1 MTDARSKQPD
11 KLDVDLKRLGIG
23 DPYVAII
30 ESWTYFGIKNE
41 DVFPRELTVRFQ
53 AGGFAEAVA
62 KGRTLAETLKI
73 AHDIYET
80 NVRLVCEERRFDA
93 MAKADNP
100 RKPADFSD
108 KAPTAKPVD
117 LGFPFQHRVRDWVL
131 ACFGEVIAADVTERN
146 HRFLEEALE
155 LVQAKGCTVS
165 EARQLVEY
173 VFARPAGDPNQ
184 EVGGVL
190 VTLAALCEPSG
201 IDMVQAGE
209 AELARVWTKVE
220 AIRAKQAAKPKHSP
234 LPAVLDVP
242 ADVRRLVLAA
252 RDAIAFGFGEGREEV
267 RELEAAADAF
277 ADRIDDVPED
287 VS

>member
-1 MTDARSKQPD
+1 MT
-11 KLDVDLKRLGIG
+11 
-23 DPYVAII
+23 
-30 ESWTYFGIKNE
+30 
-41 DVFPRELTVRFQ
+41 
-53 AGGFAEAVA
+53 
-62 KGRTLAETLKI
+62 
-73 AHDIYET
+73 
-80 NVRLVCEERRFDA
+80 
-93 MAKADNP
+93 KADKA
-100 RKPADFSD
+100 RKPADFSAT
-108 KAPTAKPVD
+108 APTSKPVD

-131 ACFGEVIAADVTERN
+131 ACFGDVIAADVTERN

-234 LPAVLDVP
+234 LPAALDLP

-252 RDAIAFGFGEGREEV
+252 RDGIALQADFSNPREECD
-267 RELEAAADAF
+267 ELEAAAEAF
-277 ADRIDDVPED
+277 ASRIDDVPED